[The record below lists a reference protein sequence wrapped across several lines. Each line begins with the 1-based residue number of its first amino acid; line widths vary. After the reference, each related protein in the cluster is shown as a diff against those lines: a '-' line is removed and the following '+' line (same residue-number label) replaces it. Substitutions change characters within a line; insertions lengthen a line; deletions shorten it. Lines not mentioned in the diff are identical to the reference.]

1 MKPQKSR
8 SFRKVA
14 SAWHDSVPFTLMVSV
29 FAALIFHFS
38 LEGISVALEI
48 SAYQSHCWVPVT
60 IASLSGI
67 LLSTNLFR
75 VLSRM
80 VNRPAEGP

>member
-1 MKPQKSR
+1 MI
-8 SFRKVA
+8 
-14 SAWHDSVPFTLMVSV
+14 SV

-38 LEGISVALEI
+38 LEGISVVLEI

-60 IASLSGI
+60 LASLSGI

>member
-14 SAWHDSVPFTLMVSV
+14 SSWHDAVPFSLMISV
-29 FAALIFHFS
+29 FAGSIFYFS
-38 LEGISVALEI
+38 LEGISVALENP
-48 SAYQSHCWVPVT
+48 AYQSHCWVPVT
-60 IASLSGI
+60 LSSLSGI

-75 VLSRM
+75 LLSRM

>member
-14 SAWHDSVPFTLMVSV
+14 SSWHDAVPFSFMISV
-29 FAALIFHFS
+29 FAAFIFYFS
-38 LEGISVALEI
+38 LEGISVALENP
-48 SAYQSHCWVPVT
+48 AYQSHCWVPVT
-60 IASLSGI
+60 LSSLSGI

-75 VLSRM
+75 LLSRM

>member
-14 SAWHDSVPFTLMVSV
+14 SSWHDAVPLSLMISV
-29 FAALIFHFS
+29 FAAFIFYFS
-38 LEGISVALEI
+38 LEGISVALE
-48 SAYQSHCWVPVT
+48 SPAYQSHCWVPVT
-60 IASLSGI
+60 LASLSGI
-67 LLSTNLFR
+67 LLSKNLFR
-75 VLSRM
+75 LLSWM

>member
-8 SFRKVA
+8 SFRKMA
-14 SAWHDSVPFTLMVSV
+14 SSWHDSVPFSLMISV
-29 FAALIFHFS
+29 FAALIFYFS

-48 SAYQSHCWVPVT
+48 SAYQS
-60 IASLSGI
+60 SLSGI